1 MYRSFVD
8 LVFIVLCALAV
19 VLTESVSL
27 RGLKTDPVDVGAEGA
42 ARLPL
47 DQMGM
52 IVVGEGHLAID
63 GDRFDRLEDAL
74 GAIAADK
81 AVVVVPESDTVSH
94 HRIVAVWWDIHRTG
108 RHVELGVRAA
118 GAKERT

>member
-8 LVFIVLCALAV
+8 LVFIILCALSV

-42 ARLPL
+42 MRLPL
-47 DQMGM
+47 DQMSV
-52 IVVGEGHLAID
+52 IVVGEGDLTID
-63 GDRFDRLEDAL
+63 GNRFGRLEDAL
-74 GAIAADK
+74 ASIAAGK
-81 AVVVVPESDTVSH
+81 AVVVGPESDVVSH

-108 RHVELGVRAA
+108 RHVELGVRAE